1 MTIAITVNK
10 RKTKDRPVESAFAQ
24 RFLCSDLAGWIVLLW
39 FQLIVLAPRMRA
51 RFVDRA
57 GAGKDKPRARCMRFH
72 GGYQVEF
79 CSRWFLIGRGK
90 VESASLLIATSYWI
104 AGTKLTLK
112 LAIRFCT
119 MVMKPQMRQKRCKR
133 YRVSTYDL

>member
-1 MTIAITVNK
+1 QSFKMTIAITVNK

-72 GGYQVEF
+72 GGYQVQRSFQISLPDE
-79 CSRWFLIGRGK
+79 IG
-90 VESASLLIATSYWI
+90 VL
-104 AGTKLTLK
+104 GTKDSGQVNDVCYAVHRLG
-112 LAIRFCT
+112 
-119 MVMKPQMRQKRCKR
+119 KR
-133 YRVSTYDL
+133 